1 MTTIETRQVKVTQ
14 VKSTIA
20 GLRKQK
26 ATLQS
31 LGLRKIG
38 RSVVVDYDDRVK
50 GMLQVV
56 GHLVTVEEVR

>member
-1 MTTIETRQVKVTQ
+1 MTTIETSQVKVTQ

-26 ATLQS
+26 ATLQT
-31 LGLRKIG
+31 LGLGKIG
-38 RSVVVDYDDRVK
+38 RSVVVDYDPRIK

-56 GHLVTVEEVR
+56 AHLVTVEEVR

>member
-1 MTTIETRQVKVTQ
+1 MTTIETSQVKVTQ

-26 ATLQS
+26 ATLQT

-38 RSVVVDYDDRVK
+38 HSVVVDYDPRVK
-50 GMLQVV
+50 GMLRVV
-56 GHLVTVEEVR
+56 DHLVTVEEVR